1 MRSAA
6 VILCAALL
14 TPACGRAQPWVEAT
28 DIANHPFSTDFAAGG
43 KLKLSVRSGEIE
55 IVGTPE
61 PKISVD
67 LSGWSAHEARAKK
80 VKVRFRKTGR
90 DGEMKVTGGPTNDIT
105 ITIRVPSQTDLHAR
119 IPFGEVEVAK
129 VRGNLDIELHAG
141 DLTVDVGDPKDY
153 AYVDASVI
161 AGDLDG
167 GPFSEYK
174 DGLFRSF
181 EAEGDGRYRLHA
193 HDGAGD
199 LRLESSAHGEA
210 AVR

>member
-6 VILCAALL
+6 VVLCAALL
-14 TPACGRAQPWVEAT
+14 TPACSRAQWVEVT

-43 KLKLSVRSGEIE
+43 KLKLRVRSGEIE
-55 IVGTPE
+55 IVGTRE

-67 LSGWSAHEARAKK
+67 LSGSSAHEARAKK

-90 DGEMKVTGGPTNDIT
+90 DGEMKVTGGPTNDLT
-105 ITIRVPSQTDLHAR
+105 ITIRVPSETDLHAR

-181 EAEGDGRYRLHA
+181 EAEGKGRYRLHA
-193 HDGAGD
+193 HVGAGD
-199 LRLESSAHGEA
+199 LRLESSARA
-210 AVR
+210 AATLR